1 MSAVDNTKVYDFCV
15 HNASIPRLLGVIA
28 HSKCALLKLLRLE
41 SASSQKLYLECC
53 VLEKTTE
60 NTASIV
66 PCNGIL

>member
-1 MSAVDNTKVYDFCV
+1 MSAVDNTEVYDFCV
-15 HNASIPRLLGVIA
+15 HNASIPCQLGVI
-28 HSKCALLKLLRLE
+28 RLE
-41 SASSQKLYLECC
+41 TASSQKLYLECC